1 MSFAS
6 EQLYNGY
13 LRTNMPTI
21 VTKVK
26 VRQIVVHL
34 PCLTDSDREAIEA
47 KREMCGN
54 FNGMVLLLDCLK
66 RRDSWPEHFI
76 RALEKC
82 QEGAMA
88 AEIRAEYDKLLGAGD
103 STPSSPPT
111 NAAMAHIHPAP
122 PPSHPPGPET
132 GSPSQSAA
140 ASPPSPAQAD
150 PENEIRTPA
159 PAPETTPPPSP
170 PRGAT
175 QNHPDHPEPTES
187 SESDIADVQRTPE
200 EVSFH
205 CDATPEHDQAAESCE
220 IIESPDDAD
229 VTDAPLTPK
238 KPPVQDSAP
247 PVEKIPLD
255 DISEAL
261 DDTQIVVENCTAAGS
276 TPASPASP
284 DASSVFLSTAR
295 ALDPNSDATVAGWS
309 TEPYSGDTDRLEI
322 SKDQDEN
329 HEDEMRAH
337 VSQPAVN
344 GDAPA
349 KEPAS
354 VREPASTTLCP
365 ETEKPAPRGA
375 LAANAK
381 FVATAAGVGVC
392 ALLLAWKFKH

>member
-6 EQLYNGY
+6 DQLYNGY

-34 PCLTDSDREAIEA
+34 PCLTDYDRETIEA

-82 QEGAMA
+82 EHGAIA
-88 AEIRAEYDKLLGAGD
+88 AEIRAEYDKLLGAG
-103 STPSSPPT
+103 SKRP
-111 NAAMAHIHPAP
+111 
-122 PPSHPPGPET
+122 
-132 GSPSQSAA
+132 
-140 ASPPSPAQAD
+140 
-150 PENEIRTPA
+150 
-159 PAPETTPPPSP
+159 
-170 PRGAT
+170 
-175 QNHPDHPEPTES
+175 
-187 SESDIADVQRTPE
+187 
-200 EVSFH
+200 F
-205 CDATPEHDQAAESCE
+205 
-220 IIESPDDAD
+220 
-229 VTDAPLTPK
+229 
-238 KPPVQDSAP
+238 PPVQESAP
-247 PVEKIPLD
+247 PVEKVTPAAAIPLD

-261 DDTQIVVENCTAAGS
+261 DNTQIVVENCTAAGS

-284 DASSVFLSTAR
+284 AASDASSVFLSTPRTLASI
-295 ALDPNSDATVAGWS
+295 LPQEDPNSNPTGAGSS

-322 SKDQDEN
+322 SKNQDDDD
-329 HEDEMRAH
+329 EDEVRVHTVH
-337 VSQPAVN
+337 VSQPLSVLDGQLAVN
-344 GDAPA
+344 GDAA
-349 KEPAS
+349 KEVAS
-354 VREPASTTLCP
+354 VQEPASTTMCP

-381 FVATAAGVGVC
+381 FAATAVGVAAC